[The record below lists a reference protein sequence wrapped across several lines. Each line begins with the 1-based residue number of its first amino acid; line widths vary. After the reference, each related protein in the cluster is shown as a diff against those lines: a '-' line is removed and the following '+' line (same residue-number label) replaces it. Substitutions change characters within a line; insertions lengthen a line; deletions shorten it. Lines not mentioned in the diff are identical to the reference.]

1 MNRKFLRFVCLLTAL
16 VVVVCLNSQR
26 ASAQAPTFTIS
37 GTVTDTTGTAMAGV
51 MVIVVS
57 DVTGTQF
64 TFTDQSGN
72 YVLTYAGGVSRRLT
86 ILPSR
91 SGFIFNPLITI
102 FATTGTLS
110 GDETI
115 SFTGTAIP
123 PVVIITPP
131 PILLTQENSLHS
143 LALDSVTLKSEPFGV
158 VNNVNFSTDQRT
170 RLSLFAVNAD
180 MVQGEPLSVVTA
192 QAENSTSTV
201 FPLTVEHFAPVPNF
215 NWLKQVVVKLPD
227 ELANTAEVSV
237 SIKLRG
243 VASNTVVVKL
253 KP

>member
-1 MNRKFLRFVCLLTAL
+1 MNTKFPRFVCLLTAL
-16 VVVVCLNSQR
+16 VAVVCLNSQR
-26 ASAQAPTFTIS
+26 AAAQAATFTIS
-37 GTVTDTTGTAMAGV
+37 GIVTDTTGTAMAGV

-57 DVTGTQF
+57 DVAGTQF
-64 TFTDQSGN
+64 SFTDQTGK
-72 YVLTYAGGVSRRLT
+72 YVLTYAGGVSHRLT
-86 ILPSR
+86 ILPSK
-91 SGFIFNPLITI
+91 SGFIFNPLLTI

-170 RLSLFAVNAD
+170 HLSLFAVNTD
-180 MVQGEPLSVVTA
+180 VLQGEPLSVVTA
-192 QAENSTSTV
+192 QAENSTGTV
-201 FPLTVEHFAPVPNF
+201 FPLTVEHFASVPNF

-237 SIKLRG
+237 SIRLRG
-243 VASNTVVVKL
+243 VASNKVVVKL

>member
-1 MNRKFLRFVCLLTAL
+1 
-16 VVVVCLNSQR
+16 
-26 ASAQAPTFTIS
+26 
-37 GTVTDTTGTAMAGV
+37 MAGV

-64 TFTDQSGN
+64 TFTDQGGN
-72 YVLTYAGGVSRRLT
+72 YVLTYAGGVSRRLS
-86 ILPSR
+86 ILPSK
-91 SGFIFNPLITI
+91 SGFIFNPLLTI

-123 PVVIITPP
+123 PVVLITPP

-158 VNNVNFSTDQRT
+158 VNSLNFSSDQRT
-170 RLSLFAVNAD
+170 RLSLFAVNAE
-180 MVQGEPLSVVTA
+180 MVSGEPLSVITA
-192 QAENSTSTV
+192 QAENSAGTV
-201 FPLTVEHFAPVPNF
+201 FPLTVEHFGPVPNF

-227 ELANTAEVSV
+227 ELANSNEVSV
-237 SIKLRG
+237 SIRLRG
-243 VASNTVVVKL
+243 VASNKVIVKVG
-253 KP
+253 PG

>member
-1 MNRKFLRFVCLLTAL
+1 MLTAFIVGACFIAGL
-16 VVVVCLNSQR
+16 SNQR
-26 ASAQAPTFTIS
+26 AAAQASTFTIS

-57 DVTGTQF
+57 DVAGTQF

-86 ILPSR
+86 ILPSKP
-91 SGFIFNPLITI
+91 GFIFNPLLTI
-102 FATTGTLS
+102 FATSGTLS

-131 PILLTQENSLHS
+131 PILLTQENSLRS

-158 VNNVNFSTDQRT
+158 VNSFNFSNDQRT
-170 RLSLFAVNAD
+170 RLSFFAVNAEILA
-180 MVQGEPLSVVTA
+180 GEPLSVITA
-192 QAENSTSTV
+192 QAENSAGTV

-227 ELANTAEVSV
+227 ELANSNEVSV

-243 VASNTVVVKL
+243 VASNKVIVKVG
-253 KP
+253 PG

>member
-1 MNRKFLRFVCLLTAL
+1 MFACLIAS
-16 VVVVCLNSQR
+16 VNNQR

-37 GTVTDTTGTAMAGV
+37 GAVTDTTGNTMPGV

-57 DVTGTQF
+57 DVAGTQF

-72 YVLTYAGGVSRRLT
+72 YILTYAGGVSHRLT
-86 ILPSR
+86 ILPAK
-91 SGFIFNPLITI
+91 SGFIFNPLLTI

-110 GDETI
+110 GDEII

-123 PVVIITPP
+123 PVVLITPP
-131 PILLTQENSLHS
+131 PILLTQESSLRS

-158 VNNVNFSTDQRT
+158 VNTHNISTDQRT
-170 RLSLFAVNAD
+170 RLSLFAVNAE
-180 MVQGEPLSVVTA
+180 MVPGEPLSVITA
-192 QAENSTSTV
+192 QAENSAGTV
-201 FPLTVEHFAPVPNF
+201 FPLTVEHFGPVPIF

-227 ELANTAEVSV
+227 ELANSAEVAV
-237 SIKLRG
+237 SIKVRG
-243 VASNTVVVKL
+243 VTSNKVVVRV